1 MELRSTGVSELS
13 LIASVN
19 EAIKCAIAASERIGL
34 IAVNANLPAW
44 RAGSNV
50 AGFCVVANELRN
62 LRANERADVSSLRSS
77 GNPVPAGDSL
87 FLCNILIYLMN
98 LRASAL
104 RIASLPRFVL
114 CADEK
119 RL

>member
-1 MELRSTGVSELS
+1 MNESGTRCTRMRLGTMELRSTGVSELS

-19 EAIKCAIAASERIGL
+19 EAIKCAIAASERISL
-34 IAVNANLPAW
+34 IAFLTDENAYHSDSHPPL
-44 RAGSNV
+44 
-50 AGFCVVANELRN
+50 
-62 LRANERADVSSLRSS
+62 
-77 GNPVPAGDSL
+77 GDSL
-87 FLCNILIYLMN
+87 VLCKILINLMN

-104 RIASLPRFVL
+104 RIACLPRFVL